1 MFFILSTTLS
11 IVSLALTFSA
21 SSSRLKR
28 FFLLL
33 ILINLIILG
42 CYAFLDSL
50 SGNGIND
57 AVIYHLYFG
66 ITGFGVD
73 DYVIPIFI
81 FLLYIVFCF
90 LFIYFSQT
98 HTIQFTGRFNLLKK
112 TIPIF
117 ITLSLVLNPF
127 FQNIYELYF
136 KNYSTNFDNKSSNQN
151 FLIQPKDYL
160 FAEKKKNIIY
170 LYLEQFERTYF
181 DESIFPGL
189 TPNLKRLEKEA
200 ITFTNI
206 SSPKSTNWTISGMVA
221 SQCGIPLLVPD
232 YRGNSMSGMDQ
243 FLPLANC
250 LGDILTQNGYFLN
263 YVGGSNLEFAGKGQ
277 FYSSHGFE
285 VVEGLEE
292 LINRKSEKSY
302 LSPWGLFDDTLYKI
316 IEKRY
321 LRLDED
327 NRLFGIFSLTLDTH
341 HPNGYMSEFCK
352 DLVYRDGKNLILNSV
367 HCADMMA
374 GRFVDSLKSNAA
386 FDNTILVISSDHL
399 ALKNSANTM
408 LNRGDRKNLFLIFDQ
423 TLSPRVISKPGSMFD
438 IAPTVLSAMGVH
450 SEGLG
455 LGRNLFFESSLSEQD
470 LSIEKIIRVHK
481 KDLLSLWSFPQIN
494 SGFEISLENRLINF
508 DARKIKLPVLV
519 LLNDSLEVEEM
530 RFDFYFSNPLINE
543 VKSINKSKNL
553 IWIDRCGPILEFMQ
567 VKLALEEIQ
576 FCSYIFRKDNDQYL
590 ITDLQR
596 EVLDFTKIN
605 LFFK

>member
-1 MFFILSTTLS
+1 
-11 IVSLALTFSA
+11 
-21 SSSRLKR
+21 
-28 FFLLL
+28 
-33 ILINLIILG
+33 
-42 CYAFLDSL
+42 
-50 SGNGIND
+50 
-57 AVIYHLYFG
+57 
-66 ITGFGVD
+66 
-73 DYVIPIFI
+73 
-81 FLLYIVFCF
+81 
-90 LFIYFSQT
+90 
-98 HTIQFTGRFNLLKK
+98 
-112 TIPIF
+112 
-117 ITLSLVLNPF
+117 
-127 FQNIYELYF
+127 
-136 KNYSTNFDNKSSNQN
+136 
-151 FLIQPKDYL
+151 
-160 FAEKKKNIIY
+160 
-170 LYLEQFERTYF
+170 
-181 DESIFPGL
+181 
-189 TPNLKRLEKEA
+189 
-200 ITFTNI
+200 
-206 SSPKSTNWTISGMVA
+206 
-221 SQCGIPLLVPD
+221 
-232 YRGNSMSGMDQ
+232 
-243 FLPLANC
+243 
-250 LGDILTQNGYFLN
+250 
-263 YVGGSNLEFAGKGQ
+263 
-277 FYSSHGFE
+277 
-285 VVEGLEE
+285 
-292 LINRKSEKSY
+292 
-302 LSPWGLFDDTLYKI
+302 
-316 IEKRY
+316 
-321 LRLDED
+321 
-327 NRLFGIFSLTLDTH
+327 
-341 HPNGYMSEFCK
+341 
-352 DLVYRDGKNLILNSV
+352 
-367 HCADMMA
+367 
-374 GRFVDSLKSNAA
+374 
-386 FDNTILVISSDHL
+386 
-399 ALKNSANTM
+399 M